1 MGGVRMALI
10 RRNKNGW
17 KKKVPK
23 FLIIHAEMRD
33 ENIIPIITPVDDS
46 SKLASAG
53 NDNSLYIF
61 KKVIFSL

>member
-1 MGGVRMALI
+1 MIDERKMGGVRMALI

-23 FLIIHAEMRD
+23 FLIHAEMRD

-61 KKVIFSL
+61 